1 MASVNKIGTI
11 TVQPSSLQTKF
22 PPHEIY
28 DHTFFGEHEF
38 SVSVLWTVKPS
49 MPAIPTIITDRVAP
63 LVKTFK
69 VMVTS
74 VCTDSLLKGGPDP
87 PIDISSVINH
97 IPDRSRIF
105 MTFGE
110 V

>member
-1 MASVNKIGTI
+1 MVSFNKIGTI
-11 TVQPSSLQTKF
+11 TIQPSSLQTKT

-28 DHTFFGEHEF
+28 DHEFFGEHEF
-38 SVSVLWTVKPS
+38 SVSVFWTVKSS
-49 MPAIPTIITDRVAP
+49 MPAIPTEITDRVA
-63 LVKTFK
+63 LAKTFK

-74 VCTDSLLKGGPDP
+74 VCSDSLLKGGPDP

-97 IPDRSRIF
+97 ISDRSRIF
-105 MTFGE
+105 TTFGE